1 MKGISKLSLAIA
13 MAGYGMSAVA
23 AVEDPGHIRW
33 NGIDITPQLKTD
45 IGYDDNVFREGSG
58 ALKKKGSSFYSID
71 PSVEFKAQT
80 GLSTYAVT
88 LAAKDMN
95 FNSQSD
101 ANYTDYGILGDI
113 HQEFNSRNRLD
124 VDWDY
129 GVYHDAGSA
138 IDGVN
143 DKSAPEFVRKK
154 AGFVYGFGSMEAMAR
169 VDLFGSINKQDYEKN
184 RGIREGLNRE
194 TKEYGAT
201 FYYRLMPKT
210 NALFEVKQ
218 RDLSYD
224 RKLTDANNNGKSPG
238 YDITSYL
245 VGLSWDATAKTTG
258 YAKIGRRYRETDLRD
273 TNNQKIDKEGYTGWE
288 VGVSYMPVDHSV
300 IQLSTVRDYGLEYD
314 NPQDDT
320 FTKGTTTTLAW
331 NHDWTSRIGTN
342 VSYSYTD
349 EEVQSALATN
359 NKDRKV
365 KTFGVGVDWKVR
377 RFVTLSLG
385 YQNTDRDESLKPGS
399 TADNDSYRRN
409 VYTLSAELAI

>member
-95 FNSQSD
+95 FTSESD
-101 ANYTDYGILGDI
+101 AGFTDYGILGDI

-129 GVYHDAGSA
+129 GVYHDSGSTVN
-138 IDGVN
+138 GVN
-143 DKSAPEFVRKK
+143 DKNAPEYVRKK
-154 AGFVYGFGSMEAMAR
+154 GGLKYGFGSTEAMAR
-169 VDLFGSINKQDYEKN
+169 VDLFGSIDKRDYEKT
-184 RGIREGLNRE
+184 RGIRGGENRE

-201 FYYRLMPKT
+201 FFYRLMPKT
-210 NALFEVKQ
+210 DALFEVKK
-218 RDLSYD
+218 RDLEYE
-224 RKLTDANNNGKSPG
+224 RKLTGNNAGKSPA

-245 VGLSWDATAKTTG
+245 VGLNWEATAKTTG

-273 TNNQKIDKEGYTGWE
+273 GNNQKIDKEGYTGWE

-300 IQLSTVRDYGLEYD
+300 FQLSTTRDYGLEYD
-314 NPQDDT
+314 EPSEQN
-320 FTKGTTTTLAW
+320 FTKGTTTTVAW
-331 NHDWTSRIGTN
+331 MHDWTSRIGTN
-342 VSYSYTD
+342 VNYSYTD

-359 NKDRKV
+359 EKDRKV
-365 KTFGVGVDWKVR
+365 KTFGVSVDWKVQ

-385 YQNTDRDESLKPGS
+385 YQNTDRDESNFGS
-399 TADNDSYRRN
+399 GASDDSYRRN
-409 VYTLSAELAI
+409 IYTLSAELAI